1 MLAAEVSRRPVS
13 GGERWGHDVRVTDLQ
28 GQPIPSGPIETDT
41 QASEGQGGATKTAEE
56 AP

>member
-1 MLAAEVSRRPVS
+1 MLAAEVSRSPVS

-28 GQPIPSGPIETDT
+28 GQPIPSGPIITDT